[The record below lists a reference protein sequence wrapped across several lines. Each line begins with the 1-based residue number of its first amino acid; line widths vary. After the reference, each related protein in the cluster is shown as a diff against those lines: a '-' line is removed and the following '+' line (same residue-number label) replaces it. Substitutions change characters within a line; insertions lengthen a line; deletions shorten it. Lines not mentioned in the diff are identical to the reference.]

1 MYNSN
6 LSMWN
11 THLRVG
17 GAIIAAINPESTT
30 NRFSAAGSLFPQKS
44 PGGQGAEKKG
54 KRANQS

>member
-1 MYNSN
+1 
-6 LSMWN
+6 MWN

-17 GAIIAAINPESTT
+17 GAIIAAINPENTI

-44 PGGQGAEKKG
+44 PVGQGAEKKG